1 MTGVEYSIPNTNI
14 YFCLFLFFS
23 CTLIKQMYGR
33 MNIRIV
39 ILSPV
44 VKDGTFNNRF
54 TMMTVD
60 DIDDD
65 RQTQIQWLR
74 PYSGHRP

>member
-1 MTGVEYSIPNTNI
+1 
-14 YFCLFLFFS
+14 
-23 CTLIKQMYGR
+23 MYGR